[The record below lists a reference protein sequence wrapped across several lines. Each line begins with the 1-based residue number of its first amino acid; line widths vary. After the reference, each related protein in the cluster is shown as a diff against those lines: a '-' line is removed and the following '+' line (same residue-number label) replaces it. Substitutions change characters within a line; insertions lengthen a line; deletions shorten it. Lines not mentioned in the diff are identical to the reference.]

1 MKKSMNELPVV
12 SKQQLNQSYTS
23 SNAKEIYDNFR
34 KRQHQ
39 SSNLNFGK
47 VNTFLMSLKN
57 KESD

>member
-23 SNAKEIYDNFR
+23 SNAKEIYDSFR
-34 KRQHQ
+34 KRQQQ

-57 KESD
+57 KETD